1 MHQYLSNTIP
11 CLIHLYMIYWLHLSD
26 LSFVKMTTFVMVE
39 IDTIFSLL
47 LFSQTQFDSKY
58 LLLCPV
64 WQLFPDVPIMLTG
77 QKDCRYILFHLIYPP
92 FSLFMEFIS
101 SPYLLY
107 LLYHSRCPF
116 FSTATI

>member
-1 MHQYLSNTIP
+1 MRFHMNYR
-11 CLIHLYMIYWLHLSD
+11 LHLSD
-26 LSFVKMTTFVMVE
+26 FSFVKMTTFVMLE

-77 QKDCRYILFHLIYPP
+77 QKDCRYILFHLMAYSHSLSIPP
-92 FSLFMEFIS
+92 
-101 SPYLLY
+101 
-107 LLYHSRCPF
+107 R
-116 FSTATI
+116 